1 MITFDAP
8 EWFILLPALVFLA
21 WRWPMLG
28 LARPLRGAAMLA
40 GVLLLADPRLPSRS
54 GGLDLWVL
62 LDRSAS
68 TEDAID
74 RDLPEWR
81 RLLQQAKP
89 GRRDEL
95 HFLDFA
101 ADVIPAP
108 PDGGTSLYSTRR
120 GATRTA
126 QAISHVLARQPKDR
140 PARVLV
146 MTDGYATEPLREAA
160 AKLQAEGIPLDFR
173 RFGQIADGDTRLSR
187 FEIPARAQPGE
198 AFVLRVTATGD
209 GDAVVPVRF
218 TRNGQPAGEA
228 TVQLKGGRGSLEM
241 VDRIE
246 AGGSHIY
253 EATLL
258 VPEDPHPANNS
269 ASARVQIEG
278 GPRVLL
284 LTRFPDDPLAGVFQA
299 QGLEVELVT
308 NTKELDPGR
317 LTGARAV
324 VFNDVPAFDVPRA
337 FLDALDFHVREQ
349 GAGLLM
355 TGGKHSFGSGGYFNS
370 PLDPLLPVS
379 MELKSEHRKLAVAM
393 AIVLDRSGSMGATVP
408 GPGGAILTK
417 MDLANTGAAATIEL
431 LGMMDEVSVHA
442 ADTTAHEI
450 VRLGKVAEKRAE
462 MVAKTRAIQT
472 GGGGIYVHEG
482 LSTAWKS
489 LRRSAAGTR
498 HVILFSDA
506 ADSEEPGAY
515 KTLLR
520 EMRDG
525 GATVSVIG
533 MGTDKDVD
541 ADLLKEIAK
550 LGGGRIQFTEKA
562 EQIPQLFAMETV
574 TVARSAFITEN
585 TPAKVTGNWAEVS
598 GQSLEWLPAVD
609 GYNLSYARE
618 GAAVSLSTG
627 DEYSAPLVATLR
639 RGLGR
644 TAAVSFPVA
653 GDHSAASR
661 AWPGYADFLKT
672 LARWLVGPAMPPGLG
687 LSHRIEGNR
696 LSVRLSYANDDWARR
711 LAADPPVLKL
721 AIENESSTT
730 RDLPWQRISPG
741 EFTASLELQENEV
754 VRGAIQAGGHTA
766 GFGPLALGVSAEWAF
781 ETERLEELLA
791 VSRATGGRELVDLAQ
806 AWLKPEVGQRIDL
819 RLPLAIAVMV
829 LLLLDAWQTRWQ
841 WTWKRPPAPEG
852 GVDPAALRKPS
863 RKAKP
868 PPTTVAEPAPPPA
881 PAMAE
886 EELAA
891 ARRRSRFAKAKKGE
905 G

>member
-8 EWFILLPALVFLA
+8 EWFILLPALAFLA
-21 WRWPMLG
+21 WRWPRLG
-28 LARPLRGAAMLA
+28 LARPLRASALVVA
-40 GVLLLADPRLPSRS
+40 VLLLADPRLPSRS

-68 TEDAID
+68 TEDAVD

-81 RLLQQAKP
+81 RLLLEARP

-108 PDGGTSLYSTRR
+108 PDGGTSLYSSRR

-126 QAISHVLARQPKDR
+126 QAISHVLARQSKDR

-146 MTDGYATEPLREAA
+146 MTDGFATEPLREAA

-187 FEIPARAQPGE
+187 FEAPSRAQPGE
-198 AFVLRVTATGD
+198 AFVLRVTVTGD

-228 TVQLKGGRGSLEM
+228 SVQLKGGRGSLEM
-241 VDRIE
+241 VDRIDS
-246 AGGSHIY
+246 GGSHVY

-258 VPEDPHPANNS
+258 VPNDPHPANNM
-269 ASARVQIEG
+269 AKTRVQIEG

-284 LTRFPDDPLAGVFQA
+284 LTRFPDDPMAGIFQA
-299 QGLEVELVT
+299 QGLEVEVVT
-308 NTKELDPGR
+308 ETKELEAGR

-324 VFNDVPAFDVPRA
+324 VFNDVPAFDVPRP
-337 FLDALDFHVREQ
+337 FLEALDFHVREQ

-355 TGGKHSFGSGGYFNS
+355 TGGKHSFGSGGYFQS
-370 PLDPLLPVS
+370 PIDPLLPVS

-408 GPGGAILTK
+408 GPGGAVLTK
-417 MDLANTGAAATIEL
+417 MDLANTGAASTIEL
-431 LGMMDEVSVHA
+431 LGMMDEVCVYA
-442 ADTTAHEI
+442 VDTSAHEI
-450 VRLGKVAEKRAE
+450 VKMAKVGEKRGE
-462 MVAKTRAIQT
+462 MTARTRSIQT
-472 GGGGIYVHEG
+472 GGGGIYVYEG
-482 LSTAWKS
+482 LSTAWKA
-489 LRRSAAGTR
+489 LQRSTAGTR

-506 ADSEEPGAY
+506 ADSEEPGDY
-515 KTLLR
+515 KALLKD
-520 EMRDG
+520 MRDG

-533 MGTDKDVD
+533 MGTEKDPD
-541 ADLLKEIAK
+541 AELLKDIAK

-574 TVARSAFITEN
+574 TVARSAFINES

-598 GQSLEWLPAVD
+598 GQSLDWLPAVD

-618 GAAVSLSTG
+618 GAAVSLATG

-644 TAAVSFPVA
+644 TAAVSFPMA
-653 GDHSAASR
+653 GDDSEATR

-711 LAADPPVLKL
+711 LAAEPPVLKL
-721 AIENESSTT
+721 AIENESTT
-730 RDLPWQRISPG
+730 VRDLPWQRISPG
-741 EFTASLELQENEV
+741 EFTASLELEENEV

-781 ETERLEELLA
+781 EPERLEELQA
-791 VSRATGGRELVDLAQ
+791 VSRTTGGRELVDLAQ
-806 AWLKPEVGQRIDL
+806 AWLKPEVGQRVDL
-819 RLPLAIAVMV
+819 RLPLALAVML

-841 WTWKRPPAPEG
+841 WTWKKRPAVEG
-852 GVDPAALRKPS
+852 GFDPASLPKPA

-868 PPTTVAEPAPPPA
+868 AKPAPPQSPPA
-881 PAMAE
+881 PPVDPEKAE
-886 EELAA
+886 AV
-891 ARRRSRFAKAKKGE
+891 RRRSRFAKAKQGKG
-905 G
+905 

>member
-8 EWFILLPALVFLA
+8 EWFILLPALAFLA
-21 WRWPMLG
+21 WRWPGLG
-28 LARPLRGAAMLA
+28 VARPLRAAALVMA
-40 GVLLLADPRLPSRS
+40 VILLADPRLPSRS

-68 TEDAID
+68 TEDAVD

-81 RLLQQAKP
+81 RLLMQAKP

-108 PDGGTSLYSTRR
+108 PDGGTSLYSSRR

-126 QAISHVLARQPKDR
+126 QAISHVLARQDKDR

-146 MTDGYATEPLREAA
+146 MTDGFATEPLGEAA
-160 AKLQAEGIPLDFR
+160 TKLQAEGIPLDFR

-187 FEIPARAQPGE
+187 FEAPARAQPGE
-198 AFVLRVTATGD
+198 AFVLRVTVTGD

-228 TVQLKGGRGSLEM
+228 SVQLKAGRGSLEM
-241 VDRIE
+241 VDRIDS
-246 AGGSHIY
+246 GGSHVY

-258 VPEDPHPANNS
+258 VPNDPHPANNV
-269 ASARVQIEG
+269 AKARVQIEG

-284 LTRFPDDPLAGVFQA
+284 LTRFPDDPMAEVFRG

-308 NTKELDPGR
+308 ETKELDAGR

-324 VFNDVPAFDVPRA
+324 VFNDVPAFDVPRP

-355 TGGKHSFGSGGYFNS
+355 AGGKHSFGSGGYFQS
-370 PLDPLLPVS
+370 PVDPLLPVS

-408 GPGGAILTK
+408 GPGGKVLTK
-417 MDLANTGAAATIEL
+417 MDLANTGAASTIEL
-431 LGMMDEVSVHA
+431 LGVMDEVCVFA
-442 ADTTAHEI
+442 VDTSAHEI
-450 VRLGKVAEKRAE
+450 VRMAKVAEKRGE
-462 MVAKTRAIQT
+462 MIAKTRSIQT
-472 GGGGIYVHEG
+472 GGGGIYVYEG
-482 LSTAWKS
+482 LSTAWKE
-489 LRRSAAGTR
+489 LKRSTAGTR
-498 HVILFSDA
+498 HLILFSDA
-506 ADSEEPGAY
+506 ADSEEPGEY
-515 KTLLR
+515 KELIKD
-520 EMRDG
+520 MRAG
-525 GATVSVIG
+525 GATISVIG

-541 ADLLKEIAK
+541 AALLKDIAK

-574 TVARSAFITEN
+574 TVARSAFITES

-598 GQSLEWLPAVD
+598 GQSLDWLPAVD
-609 GYNLSYARE
+609 GYNLSYARD
-618 GAAVSLSTG
+618 GAAVSLATG

-644 TAAVSFPVA
+644 TAAVSFPLA
-653 GDHSAASR
+653 GDQSAASR
-661 AWPGYADFLKT
+661 AWPGYSDFLKT

-711 LAADPPVLKL
+711 LAKEPPILKL
-721 AIENESSTT
+721 AIESEMTT
-730 RDLPWQRISPG
+730 VRDVPWQRISPG

-781 ETERLEELLA
+781 EPERLEELQA
-791 VSRATGGRELVDLAQ
+791 VSRTTGGRELIDLAQ
-806 AWLKPEVGQRIDL
+806 AWLKPEVGQRVDL
-819 RLPLAIAVMV
+819 RLPLCIAVML

-841 WTWKRPPAPEG
+841 WTWKKRAVAEG
-852 GVDPAALRKPS
+852 GFDPANLPKAA

-868 PPTTVAEPAPPPA
+868 VKVKPAPVEPPKESA
-881 PAMAE
+881 AAE
-886 EELAA
+886 EEAEA
-891 ARRRSRFAKAKKGE
+891 ARRRSRFAKAKSGK
-905 G
+905 